1 LPTQPTSAASVHV
14 AQPKPTFASILFDD
28 SDGVVGDRPPDYF
41 TDLNLDQLVTSIL
54 TGRDEYD
61 LASFFHTPLT
71 ARDAVAY
78 RQDIL
83 RDLERPPVADCIAS
97 FAEDM
102 RQVRNQLAKSG
113 RMRFD
118 LQRQAWLLA
127 AALRYVAA
135 MRRLAETLPSLPISS
150 DGLAGFRGFL
160 SGYVS
165 SGSFRGLEAE
175 AMGVQRQ
182 IDGVTYRLRVS
193 GDTVEVSFPQDEADY
208 AADVLAS
215 FARFQ
220 QGPVKSYRSRLQSY
234 EEMNHVEEAIAVR
247 VAKLYPKP
255 FAALEAFCSRQR
267 GFVSEVVSRFDR
279 EIQFYLAYLE
289 FVRRMRAAGL
299 AMCYPAI
306 SDATAPLEAVDAYD
320 VALADKL
327 VGDDRSVVAN
337 DVGLTG
343 RERIWVITGPNQ
355 GGKTTYARMIG
366 QLHHLGGL
374 GLLVPGSR
382 ARLPLPDRIFT
393 HFERGEN
400 LHDLTGKL
408 DDDLVRIRDILQAA
422 TPASLLIMNEI
433 FTSTSLEDAVWLS
446 TKVLHQVIEKD
457 CLCVCVTFLDELS
470 TLSPSTVSMVSTI
483 AAADPANRTFKI
495 IRRKADGRAYAEAI
509 AERHGLTARALKRRL
524 PS

>member
-1 LPTQPTSAASVHV
+1 LPTHRPSAVTV
-14 AQPKPTFASILFDD
+14 PETRAQPTFASILFDD
-28 SDGVVGDRPPDYF
+28 PDVVVGDQPPDYF
-41 TDLNLDQLVTSIL
+41 TDLNLDQLVTSVL
-54 TGRDEYD
+54 TGRNEYD
-61 LASFFHTPLT
+61 LASFFYTPLT
-71 ARDAVAY
+71 ASHTAAY
-78 RQDIL
+78 RQDVL
-83 RDLERPPVADCIAS
+83 RDLERPPVADCITG

-102 RQVRNQLAKSG
+102 RQVRRQLARSG

-127 AALRYVAA
+127 AALRYVAVV
-135 MRRLAETLPSLPISS
+135 RRLAETLPTLPISS
-150 DGLAGFRGFL
+150 DGLVGFRGFL

-165 SGSFRGLEAE
+165 SGSFRNLEAE
-175 AMGVQRQ
+175 AIGVQRQ
-182 IDGVTYRLRVS
+182 IDPVTYRLRVHGGS
-193 GDTVEVSFPQDEADY
+193 VEVSFPQDEADY
-208 AADVLAS
+208 AADVRAG

-220 QGPVKSYRSRLQSY
+220 QGSVKSYRSSLQSY

-247 VAKLYPKP
+247 VAKLYPDA
-255 FAALEAFCSRQR
+255 FAALEAFCSRHH
-267 GFVSEVVSRFDR
+267 GFVSEVVSQFDR

-299 AMCYPAI
+299 GMCYPAI
-306 SDATAPLEAVDAYD
+306 GDATTPLEAVDAFD
-320 VALADKL
+320 AALADKL
-327 VGDDRSVVAN
+327 IGDGRPVVAN
-337 DVGLTG
+337 DVALSG
-343 RERIWVITGPNQ
+343 RERIWVVTGPNQ

-366 QLHHLGGL
+366 QLHYLAGL

-433 FTSTSLEDAVWLS
+433 FTSTSLEDAVRLA
-446 TKVLHQVIEKD
+446 TRVLRQVIEKD
-457 CLCVCVTFLDELS
+457 CLCVCVAFLDELS
-470 TLSPSTVSMVSTI
+470 TLSPSTVSMVSSV
-483 AAADPANRTFKI
+483 AAHDPANRTFKI
-495 IRRKADGRAYAEAI
+495 VRRKADGRAYAEAV
-509 AERHGLTARALKRRL
+509 AERYGLTARALKRRL

>member
-1 LPTQPTSAASVHV
+1 
-14 AQPKPTFASILFDD
+14 
-28 SDGVVGDRPPDYF
+28 
-41 TDLNLDQLVTSIL
+41 
-54 TGRDEYD
+54 
-61 LASFFHTPLT
+61 
-71 ARDAVAY
+71 VAY
-78 RQDIL
+78 RQGIL
-83 RDLERPPVADCIAS
+83 RDLEQPSVADCIAS

-102 RQVRNQLAKSG
+102 RQVRTELARSG

-118 LQRQAWLLA
+118 LQLRAWLLA

-135 MRRLAETLPSLPISS
+135 VHRLAQTLPTLPIVS
-150 DGLAGFRGFL
+150 DGLLGFRGFL
-160 SGYVS
+160 SSYAS
-165 SGSFRGLEAE
+165 SGPFRGLEVE
-175 AMGVQRQ
+175 ATAVQRQ
-182 IDGVTYRLRVS
+182 LDGVAYRLRVHS
-193 GDTVEVSFPQDEADY
+193 GSVEVSLPQEEADY
-208 AADVLAS
+208 AADVLAG
-215 FARFQ
+215 FARFR

-247 VAKLYPKP
+247 VAKLYPEP
-255 FAALEAFCSRQR
+255 FAALEAFCSGHG
-267 GFVSEVVSRFDR
+267 GFISEAVSRFDR

-306 SDATAPLEAVDAYD
+306 GDATTPLEAVDAYD

-327 VGDDRSVVAN
+327 IGAGRPVVAN
-337 DVGLTG
+337 DVALTG
-343 RERIWVITGPNQ
+343 RERIWVVTGPNQ

-366 QLHHLGGL
+366 QLHHLAGL

-408 DDDLVRIRDILQAA
+408 DDDLVRIREILQAA
-422 TPASLLIMNEI
+422 APASLLIMNEI

-446 TKVLHQVIEKD
+446 TQVLRQVIEKD

-470 TLSPSTVSMVSTI
+470 TLGPTTVSMVSTV
-483 AAADPANRTFKI
+483 AADHPANRTFKI

-509 AERHGLTARALKRRL
+509 ADRYGLTARALKRRL